1 MATPAN
7 QLKPLALLGG
17 AAGAVGG
24 WLLSSYCGAN
34 LLLPGLALIL
44 LLVIFAKS
52 PVRPRYFV
60 GAIAVTAAHLAW
72 FVAGA
77 AIIEGWSAALLDIVA
92 LTAGIVW
99 LWVRPGLASA
109 LFLGVVQ
116 GLSLLVNAYQLLTAP
131 FGSASH
137 RALTV
142 HVLFRV
148 LALVFLAVGFVQFRR
163 ARLAPPPLPA
173 DAVA

>member
-1 MATPAN
+1 MAAPAN

-44 LLVIFAKS
+44 LLVVFAKS

-77 AIIEGWSAALLDIVA
+77 AILGNWSATLLDIVA
-92 LTAGIVW
+92 LAAGITW
-99 LWVRPGLASA
+99 LWVRPGLAST
-109 LFLGVVQ
+109 LFLGAVQ
-116 GLSLLVNAYQLLTAP
+116 GLSLAANAYQLLTVP
-131 FGSASH
+131 VGSAPH

-148 LALVFLAVGFVQFRR
+148 LALVGLTVGFVQFRR

-173 DAVA
+173 EAAA